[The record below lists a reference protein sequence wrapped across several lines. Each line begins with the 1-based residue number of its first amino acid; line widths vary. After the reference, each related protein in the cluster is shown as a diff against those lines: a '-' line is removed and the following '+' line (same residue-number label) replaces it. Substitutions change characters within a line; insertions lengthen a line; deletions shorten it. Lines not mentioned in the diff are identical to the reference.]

1 MVKEFTKEK
10 KKADKRE
17 NLLQS
22 IEVEDKFLR
31 RAPGTE
37 REQRGL

>member
-10 KKADKRE
+10 KSRQRE

-22 IEVEDKFLR
+22 IEVEGKFLR